1 MRKFL
6 LILCV
11 AFVTLG
17 TNAVADKVVT
27 FDFTNPT
34 SVGLNEANYYLTAN
48 QAITVDGVTL
58 TFNGTKPTSA
68 NRVFNSTAAATPGY
82 EMRMYKSAGAHMT
95 ITAGEYF
102 VKKVEAYCST
112 YYTWTYDNGMSLV
125 CGQKENNLYPVT
137 WTGDDSSVKFT
148 CNAGNVFIKKLLVTI
163 GEASAVAYPTAN
175 INSGIVFK
183 GFNNTITA
191 TCSTEGATISYSFD
205 NATWST
211 LPAEGINLSESCTLY
226 LKAEKDGQSSAI
238 STNIYTVIDATPI
251 TKASELEASNDK
263 DYVLVNADWTVV
275 AYDSYGKYAFL
286 GDNATKENMAVKV
299 SSPLTPGDVIKGG

>member
-34 SVGLNEANYYLTAN
+34 SVGLDEVKDYYLTAN

-58 TFNGTKPTSA
+58 TFNGTSA
-68 NRVFNSTAAATPGY
+68 KSNRVYYSTVKATPGY
-82 EMRMYKSAGAHMT
+82 EMRMYKSASANMT

-112 YYTWTYDNGMSLV
+112 YYTWTYDNGLSLA
-125 CGQKENNLYPVT
+125 CGQKENNLFPVT

-163 GEASAVAYPTAN
+163 GEAPAIAYPKAN

-205 NATWST
+205 NAT
-211 LPAEGINLSESCTLY
+211 
-226 LKAEKDGQSSAI
+226 
-238 STNIYTVIDATPI
+238 
-251 TKASELEASNDK
+251 
-263 DYVLVNADWTVV
+263 
-275 AYDSYGKYAFL
+275 
-286 GDNATKENMAVKV
+286 
-299 SSPLTPGDVIKGG
+299 